1 MTRGRPYTPGELARL
16 QPVFGATVDY
26 EIIELRRGAGRNLL
40 AAIAF
45 ANASAAIAL
54 GTTIYVR
61 KDCWSEDYSKCG
73 DMGLVFHETTHM
85 YQYANTL
92 PGGVLGPPL
101 IGLQS
106 LLMGGG
112 AFAYDIGNITA
123 DTVFN
128 DLGYEQQAGV
138 VEAFAKAARDLD
150 LDRALMCARVL
161 RTANP
166 MLLENGI
173 PAEVCGVLF

>member
-16 QPVFGATVDY
+16 RPVFGATVDY
-26 EIIELRRGAGRNLL
+26 DAIELRRGAGRNPI

-45 ANASAAIAL
+45 AWASPAIAL
-54 GTTIYVR
+54 GRTIHVR
-61 KDCWSEDYSKCG
+61 EDCWSDDYSKCG

-112 AFAYDIGNITA
+112 AFAYDIGTVAA
-123 DTVFN
+123 DTDFK
-128 DLGYEQQAGV
+128 DLGYEQQAVV
-138 VEAFAKAARDLD
+138 VEAFAKAAQARDLD
-150 LDRALMCARVL
+150 RVLMCARVL
-161 RTANP
+161 RTARP
-166 MLLENGI
+166 MLLRHGT
-173 PAEVCGVLF
+173 PAEVCGA

>member
-1 MTRGRPYTPGELARL
+1 
-16 QPVFGATVDY
+16 
-26 EIIELRRGAGRNLL
+26 
-40 AAIAF
+40 
-45 ANASAAIAL
+45 
-54 GTTIYVR
+54 
-61 KDCWSEDYSKCG
+61 
-73 DMGLVFHETTHM
+73 MGLVFHETTHM

-112 AFAYDIGNITA
+112 AFAYAIGHVTA

-128 DLGYEQQAGV
+128 NLGYEQQARV
-138 VEAFAKAARDLD
+138 VEAFAKAVRDLD
-150 LDRALMCARVL
+150 LDQALMCARVL

-166 MLLENGI
+166 MLLQNGI
-173 PAEVCGVLF
+173 PADGSVRETGP